1 MVSDALLN
9 IGSFAT
15 GFASAYGAAKRPYFD
30 ALAREEATQEINR
43 GRNEK
48 ILNGII
54 ENSPSMMNDLSSSE
68 RQSVLN
74 NMLKVH
80 NTSTFYQIAAL
91 QAQSGGKDIFSV
103 GKEGVYNTGTNK
115 FVSLTSFKPKNVT
128 EGDRKRQVA
137 TDVIAQLSAV
147 SGDDPKKRAEE
158 RRKVW
163 NSLTGVE
170 QGLVTEYIY
179 GGTGKVNSQRYAHS
193 TRLGWIKRLDEI
205 PGLGAEFGTYK
216 PNYNN
221 PVVDSIMKNNG
232 ITAANRDDSKAT
244 LLIIE
249 SSDLN
254 DEVLRFYANYLGGVR
269 GMSKVKEGLDRDTD
283 EINQAKQNM
292 IGELVGQESTGQVP
306 SQTSSTQLYTNAGQ
320 NYLSQYTKEWFKD
333 KIPDASGR
341 GYDTR
346 ALMLNKL
353 QEDIF
358 DRFSNSKWILGNG
371 QDVKDAIM
379 RYLAEQYDMAAEEM
393 AP

>member
-128 EGDRKRQVA
+128 EGDRRRQVA

-147 SGDDPKKRAEE
+147 SGDDPKKRVEG
-158 RRKVW
+158 RRKIW
-163 NSLTGVE
+163 NTLTGIE
-170 QGLVTEYIY
+170 KALTTEYIY
-179 GGTGKVNSQRYAHS
+179 GGTGKVNSQRYAHA

-216 PNYNN
+216 PSYNN
-221 PVVDSIMKNNG
+221 PVVDSIMKKNG
-232 ITAANRDDSKAT
+232 ITAANRDHAKAT
-244 LLIIE
+244 SLIIE
-249 SSDLN
+249 SSDLS
-254 DEVLRFYANYLGGVR
+254 DEAIRFYTNYLQDVK
-269 GMSKVKEGLDRDTD
+269 GMSEVQEILNKDADD
-283 EINQAKQNM
+283 INQAKKNM

-320 NYLSQYTKEWFKD
+320 NFLSQYTKDWFIDNIKN
-333 KIPDASGR
+333 ASVK

-346 ALMLNKL
+346 ELMLNKL

-358 DRFSNSKWILGNG
+358 DRFSNSKWILGNR

-379 RYLAEQYDMAAEEM
+379 RYLAEQYDMAAEEI
-393 AP
+393 